1 MHNHDVHVCV
11 CVCVC
16 VSGSSVRLR
25 SHLHHYQYRV
35 FLPFTAESE
44 QHYDVIS
51 SVYDEIDDAHYYP
64 TCSSDSGIPHS
75 NGVCTSTNDVR
86 HNQRRQPQVPDSG
99 YHQPSCCLKDVNGP
113 SHDKT
118 PLDDAG
124 YEKPMC
130 TCRNN
135 APDNLRLPNGHRQ
148 QGWITQ

>member
-1 MHNHDVHVCV
+1 MHIVCMCGKYSITQSLTYV
-11 CVCVC
+11 
-16 VSGSSVRLR
+16 
-25 SHLHHYQYRV
+25 HHYQYRV

-113 SHDKT
+113 SQNDKT
-118 PLDDAG
+118 PSDDAG

-130 TCRNN
+130 ACNTN
-135 APDNLRLPNGHRQ
+135 ARDKLHLPNGHH
-148 QGWITQ
+148 